1 MNFAKR
7 NKRDLQINKKMFEKY
22 CEAGASVSMLNDV
35 FGEKTL
41 EKFCNVTYGL
51 SVKDVVKS
59 FDKKGKLSIQIAQ
72 QEVAVEKKN
81 PVMLIWLGK
90 QRLGQTDDPAKNKI
104 AEEMNNTIKDV
115 IEAVKGVD

>member
-22 CEAGASVSMLNDV
+22 CEAGASVSMLNEV

-51 SVKDVVKS
+51 TVKDAVKS
-59 FDKKGKLSIQIAQ
+59 FDKKGRLSIQIAQ
-72 QEVAVEKKN
+72 QEVAVDKKN
-81 PVMLIWLGK
+81 PTMLIWLGK

-115 IEAVKGVD
+115 INAVKGVE

>member
-51 SVKDVVKS
+51 TTKDAVKS
-59 FDKKGKLSIQIAQ
+59 FDKKGRISIQIAQ
-72 QEVAVEKKN
+72 HEVAVDKKN

-104 AEEMNNTIKDV
+104 VEEMNNTIKDV
-115 IEAVKGVD
+115 IDAVKGVD